1 MQLFIQDKN
10 KFCLEQMLNS
20 KKNMIMKKI
29 KLTLFALLSL
39 SVFLQSCVDD
49 LDVIP
54 EGETQLSVE
63 EFYAQPGAY
72 KQALGGVYG
81 NLSLTG
87 TSGAESSNIGG
98 VDAGTS
104 QYGRV
109 LWYLQNLSTDEVIW
123 SYENDPGTREIQR
136 NIWNA
141 TNPIIRG
148 MFSRATYQIALVNE
162 YLRQTSPAVLSG
174 RGVTDPQLL
183 SDIQLYR
190 KEARA
195 LRALAYYHLM
205 DLFGKAPFVT
215 ENDAIGT
222 AGPEYG
228 RDQLFTYIE
237 TELNEIIPDLKAP
250 RTNEYGRLDQAFAKM
265 ILAKMYLNAEVYIGQ
280 PKYQECMTAC
290 LDILQ
295 AGYSLNTNYLNNFK
309 ADNHTSP
316 EMIFS
321 LQSNG
326 EVTQNYGPSTIIING
341 QVGSLEDNGAQFGV
355 GGWGGALRLRKQ
367 FVQKFNG
374 DEYITDVRN
383 TIISGSRDIEITDIA
398 NRDQGYVLAKFSNI
412 SSTGVAGIST
422 TFVETDFPLFRYA
435 DVMLMYAEAQVRN
448 DGTANT
454 TSLGYIN
461 ELRTRANNGSTV
473 NNVSLSR
480 VTLDFILDE
489 RSTELHWEAHRRQDL
504 IRFNKYT
511 GGSYNW
517 AWKGNGT
524 NGIGISNHLRV
535 YPIPESALASNPNLT
550 QNTGY

>member
-1 MQLFIQDKN
+1 MLLFILDRN

-20 KKNMIMKKI
+20 KKKDMKKI
-29 KLTLFALLSL
+29 KLTLFMLLSL
-39 SVFLQSCVDD
+39 SIVLQSCVDD
-49 LDVIP
+49 LEVTP

-72 KQALGGVYG
+72 KQALAGVYG

-162 YLRQTSPAVLSG
+162 YLRQTSPSVLSS
-174 RGVTDPQLL
+174 RGVSDAQLL
-183 SDIQLYR
+183 SDIELYR

-222 AGPEYG
+222 AGPEYN
-228 RDQLFTYIE
+228 RVQLFDYIE
-237 TELNEIIPDLKAP
+237 SELNEILPDLKAP
-250 RTNEYGRLDQAFAKM
+250 RTNEYGRLDQAFVKM
-265 ILAKMYLNAEVYIGQ
+265 VLAKMYLNAEVYIGQ
-280 PKYQECMTAC
+280 AKYQECMDAC
-290 LDILQ
+290 SEII
-295 AGYSLNTNYLNNFK
+295 ASGYTLNSNYLNNFK
-309 ADNHTSP
+309 ADNHTST
-316 EMIFS
+316 EMIFT

-326 EVTQNYGPSTIIING
+326 EVTQNYGPTTVIING
-341 QVGSLEDNGAQFGV
+341 QVGSIEGNGSQFGV

-367 FVQKFNG
+367 FVQKFDGIEFSSDTRKN
-374 DEYITDVRN
+374 
-383 TIISGSRDIEITDIA
+383 IISGSRDIEITDIA
-398 NRDQGYVLAKFSNI
+398 NRDQGYILAKFSNI
-412 SSTGVAGIST
+412 SSTGVVGIST

-435 DVMLMYAEAQVRN
+435 DVLLMYAEAQVRK
-448 DGTANT
+448 DGSANS
-454 TSLGYIN
+454 TSLNYIN
-461 ELRTRANNGSTV
+461 SLRTRANNGSTA
-473 NNVSLSR
+473 NNVSLAA
-480 VTLDFILDE
+480 VNLDFILDE
-489 RSTELHWEAHRRQDL
+489 RSRELHWEAHRRQDL

-517 AWKGNGT
+517 AWKGNGI
-524 NGIGISNHLRV
+524 NGIALSNHLRV
-535 YPIPESALASNPNLT
+535 YPIPEAALASNPNLT

>member
-1 MQLFIQDKN
+1 MLLFILDRN

-20 KKNMIMKKI
+20 KKKDMKKI
-29 KLTLFALLSL
+29 KLTLFMLLSL
-39 SVFLQSCVDD
+39 SIVLQSCVDD
-49 LDVIP
+49 LEVTP

-72 KQALGGVYG
+72 KQALAGVYG

-162 YLRQTSPAVLSG
+162 YLRQTSPSVLSS
-174 RGVTDPQLL
+174 RGVSDAQLL
-183 SDIQLYR
+183 SDIELYR

-222 AGPEYG
+222 AGPEYN
-228 RDQLFTYIE
+228 RAQLFDYIE
-237 TELNEIIPDLKAP
+237 SELNEILPDLKAP
-250 RTNEYGRLDQAFAKM
+250 RTNEYGRLDQAFVKM
-265 ILAKMYLNAEVYIGQ
+265 VLAKMYLNAEVYIGQ
-280 PKYQECMTAC
+280 AKYQECMDAC
-290 LDILQ
+290 SEII
-295 AGYSLNTNYLNNFK
+295 ASGYTLNSNYLNNFK
-309 ADNHTSP
+309 ADNHTST
-316 EMIFS
+316 EMIFT

-326 EVTQNYGPSTIIING
+326 EVTQNYGPTTVIING
-341 QVGSLEDNGAQFGV
+341 QVGSIEGNGSQFGV

-367 FVQKFNG
+367 FVQKFDGIEFSSDTRKN
-374 DEYITDVRN
+374 
-383 TIISGSRDIEITDIA
+383 IISGSRDIEITDIA
-398 NRDQGYVLAKFSNI
+398 NRDQGYILAKFSNI
-412 SSTGVAGIST
+412 SSTGVVGIST

-435 DVMLMYAEAQVRN
+435 DVLLMYAEAQVRK
-448 DGTANT
+448 DGSANS
-454 TSLGYIN
+454 TSLNYIN
-461 ELRTRANNGSTV
+461 SLRTRANNGSTA
-473 NNVSLSR
+473 NNVSLAA
-480 VTLDFILDE
+480 VNLDFILDE
-489 RSTELHWEAHRRQDL
+489 RSRELHWEAHRRQDL

-517 AWKGNGT
+517 AWKGNGI
-524 NGIGISNHLRV
+524 NGIALSNHLRV
-535 YPIPESALASNPNLT
+535 YPIPEAALASNPNLT

>member
-1 MQLFIQDKN
+1 
-10 KFCLEQMLNS
+10 
-20 KKNMIMKKI
+20 MKKI
-29 KLTLFALLSL
+29 KSTLFAVVGLSL
-39 SVFLQSCVDD
+39 FLQSCVSD
-49 LDVIP
+49 LDVVP

-63 EFYAQPGAY
+63 EFYAQPGSY

-98 VDAGTS
+98 IDAGTS

-141 TNPIIRG
+141 SNPVIRG
-148 MFSRATYQIALVNE
+148 MFSRSTYQVALVNE
-162 YLRQTSPAVLSG
+162 FLRQTEPSVVGS
-174 RGVTDPQLL
+174 RGITDTQTL
-183 SDIQLYR
+183 SDIALYR
-190 KEARA
+190 KEARV

-222 AGPEYG
+222 AGPEYN
-228 RDQLFTYIE
+228 RQQLFTYIE
-237 TELNEIIPDLKAP
+237 TELNEILPDLKAP
-250 RTNEYGRLDQAFAKM
+250 RTNEYGRLDQAFANM

-280 PKYQECMTAC
+280 AKNQECMDKC
-290 LDILQ
+290 IEIIGG
-295 AGYSLNTNYLNNFK
+295 GYTLNSNYLNNFK
-309 ADNHTSP
+309 ADNHTSS

-326 EVTQNYGPSTIIING
+326 EITQNYGPTTVIING
-341 QVGSLEDNGAQFGV
+341 QVGSLESNGSLFGV

-367 FVQKFNG
+367 FVQKFDGAEFSN
-374 DEYITDVRN
+374 DTRN
-383 TIISGSRDIEITDIA
+383 TIISGSRDIEITDVA
-398 NRDQGYVLAKFSNI
+398 NRDQGFVLGKFSNI
-412 SSTGVAGIST
+412 SSTGISGIST

-435 DVMLMYAEAQVRN
+435 DVLLMYAEAQVRK
-448 DGTANT
+448 DGSANS

-461 ELRTRANNGSTV
+461 SLRERANNGSTA
-473 NNVSLSR
+473 NNVSLSS

-489 RSTELHWEAHRRQDL
+489 RSRELHWEAHRRQDL

-524 NGIGISNHLRV
+524 NGIAISNHLKV
-535 YPIPESALASNPNLT
+535 YPIPTAALASNQNLT
-550 QNTGY
+550 QNLGY

>member
-1 MQLFIQDKN
+1 
-10 KFCLEQMLNS
+10 MLNS
-20 KKNMIMKKI
+20 KKIDMKKI
-29 KLTLFALLSL
+29 KSTLFAVVGLSL
-39 SVFLQSCVDD
+39 FLQSCVND
-49 LDVIP
+49 LDVVP
-54 EGETQLSVE
+54 EGDTQLSVE
-63 EFYAQPGAY
+63 EFYAQPGSY

-98 VDAGTS
+98 IDAGTS

-136 NIWNA
+136 NIWSA
-141 TNPIIRG
+141 SNPIIRG
-148 MFSRATYQIALVNE
+148 MFSRTTYQVALVNE
-162 YLRQTSPAVLSG
+162 YLRQTEPSVLSG
-174 RGVTDPQLL
+174 RGVTDAQTL
-183 SDIQLYR
+183 SDIELYR
-190 KEARA
+190 KEARV

-222 AGPEYG
+222 AGPEYN
-228 RDQLFTYIE
+228 RQQLFTYIE
-237 TELNEIIPDLKAP
+237 TELNDVLPDLKAP
-250 RTNEYGRLDQAFAKM
+250 RTNEYGRLDQSFANM

-280 PKYQECMTAC
+280 AKNQECMDKCAE
-290 LDILQ
+290 II
-295 AGYSLNTNYLNNFK
+295 ASGYSLNSNYLNNFK
-309 ADNHTSP
+309 ADNHTSS

-326 EVTQNYGPSTIIING
+326 EVTQNYGPTTVIING
-341 QVGSLEDNGAQFGV
+341 QVGSIEGNGSQFGV

-367 FVQKFNG
+367 FVQKFDGADFTN
-374 DEYITDVRN
+374 DTRN
-383 TIISGSRDIEITDIA
+383 TIISGSRDIEITDVA
-398 NRDQGYVLAKFSNI
+398 NRDQGYVLGKFSNI
-412 SSTGVAGIST
+412 SSTGIAGIST

-435 DVMLMYAEAQVRN
+435 DVLLMYAEAQIRK
-448 DGTANT
+448 DGSANS

-461 ELRTRANNGSTV
+461 DLRTRANNGSTAH
-473 NNVSLSR
+473 NISLSSL
-480 VTLDFILDE
+480 TLDFILDE
-489 RSTELHWEAHRRQDL
+489 RSRELHWEAHRRQDL
-504 IRFNKYT
+504 IRFNKFT

-524 NGIGISNHLRV
+524 NGIAISNHLKL
-535 YPIPESALASNPNLT
+535 YPIPEAALASNPNLT